1 MSSRM
6 PLTSLTAEEF
16 TRIEEI
22 KVYLVDNLWDRAVIF
37 GETLVD
43 EQAIAITELGL
54 QMFGTS
60 ELFLVYRSTEDDFD

>member
-43 EQAIAITELGL
+43 E
-54 QMFGTS
+54 
-60 ELFLVYRSTEDDFD
+60 